1 MYGAIKLS
9 LINSELGGCSEL
21 IFHIL
26 TGKYHNTKYRCVA
39 APLPQVNTRLLLLL
53 SGNHTKLCFLAETC
67 LTLDPVGSTGASRQ

>member
-26 TGKYHNTKYRCVA
+26 TSKYHNTTYCWVA
-39 APLPQVNTRLLLLL
+39 ASLPQVNTGLLLPL
-53 SGNHTKLCFLAETC
+53 SGNHTKLCFLAETR
-67 LTLDPVGSTGASRQ
+67 LALDLVGSTGASRQ

>member
-9 LINSELGGCSEL
+9 LINSELVGCSEL